1 MGEQI
6 FILKICVSEFRRP
19 KGNSTILLVQNTRK
33 ERTVVARDPGL
44 GYFRNWRVQKL
55 VRKLRES
62 ARLLKAQ
69 PLRGLNLI
77 RSTLHI
83 SSAFLW
89 SEGDG
94 VTGQNFE
101 VQVAITCT

>member
-1 MGEQI
+1 M
-6 FILKICVSEFRRP
+6 
-19 KGNSTILLVQNTRK
+19 
-33 ERTVVARDPGL
+33 VVARDPGL